1 MLRLTRPTRRT
12 AALSGAAVLGVSGA
26 LVLGVGLSAGDGV
39 SPAAAGPRTAP
50 ADGSSPPMGGSS
62 APVTEPEPTPAV
74 VPPPPSSVHIEIPSV
89 GLDLPVL
96 PLTVRDGVINPPL
109 LTAAYF
115 VDAYGKPVGSPQQ
128 ADNTLYIAAH
138 SAGHGTNGFDPLLT
152 SDQRDSALDPGDA
165 IDVRT
170 AEGTVTYTVERTQR
184 YDKKALADAAD
195 VWEASPGR
203 LVLITCFQRGGA
215 RTTENLVVFAEA

>member
-12 AALSGAAVLGVSGA
+12 TALSAAGALAVSGA
-26 LVLGVGLSAGDGV
+26 LVLGIGLSAGDG
-39 SPAAAGPRTAP
+39 SEPAAAAPVAAP
-50 ADGSSPPMGGSS
+50 AEGSTAALGGSS
-62 APVTEPEPTPAV
+62 APGTDPEPTPAV
-74 VPPPPSSVHIEIPSV
+74 VPPPPSDVHIEIPSV

-115 VDAYGKPVGSPQQ
+115 VDAYGEPVGSPEQ

-138 SAGHGTNGFDPLLT
+138 SAGRGSHGFDPMLT
-152 SDQRDSALDPGDA
+152 RAARDSALDPGDP

-170 AEGTVTYTVERTQR
+170 ADGTVTYTVERTQR
-184 YDKKALADAAD
+184 YEKKALAEAAD
-195 VWEASPGR
+195 VWEAAPGR
-203 LVLITCFQRGGA
+203 LVLITCFQRGGG
-215 RTTENLVVFAEA
+215 RTTENLVVFAES